1 MNDTI
6 AVQLRRGRSYADLM
20 RDYRIAVL
28 AEAMAQTNY
37 RQSEAA
43 ELLGV
48 HKNTFCRWVN
58 ALRREVGLGPRRIK

>member
-28 AEAMAQTNY
+28 AEAMSLSNH
-37 RQSEAA
+37 RQARA
-43 ELLGV
+43 DKLLGV
-48 HKNTFCRWVN
+48 RPNTFCRWVN